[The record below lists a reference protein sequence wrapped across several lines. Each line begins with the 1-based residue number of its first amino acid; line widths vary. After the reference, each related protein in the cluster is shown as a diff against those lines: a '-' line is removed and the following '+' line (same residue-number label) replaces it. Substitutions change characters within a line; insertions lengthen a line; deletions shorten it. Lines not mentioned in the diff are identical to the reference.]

1 MKGGARTNPKTELF
15 GDLHMKTATLG
26 KSQETNR
33 TQTEPMR
40 IVVRYSDGQILKGYT
55 QNFFPNKPGFLV
67 TPISDK
73 QAHEPLEVRIEDLKG
88 LFFVRDFEGHPS
100 YEERKQ
106 FLEDDRPIGR
116 KVEVTFKDGEV
127 IVGTTMGYDPLRA
140 GFFLY
145 PADSG
150 SNNLRVFAVNAAV
163 RQVLFL

>member
-1 MKGGARTNPKTELF
+1 
-15 GDLHMKTATLG
+15 MKTANLE
-26 KSQETNR
+26 KSQEINR
-33 TQTEPMR
+33 TQTEPIR
-40 IVVRYSDGQILKGYT
+40 IVVRYADGQILKGYT
-55 QNFFPNKPGFLV
+55 QNFFPNKPICLV

-73 QAHEPLEVRIEDLKG
+73 QALEPMEVHIRDLKG
-88 LFFVRDFEGHPS
+88 LFFVRDFEGDSS
-100 YEERKQ
+100 YDERKQ
-106 FLEDDRPIGR
+106 FLEDDRSIGR

-150 SNNLRVFAVNAAV
+150 SNNLRVFAVNTAV